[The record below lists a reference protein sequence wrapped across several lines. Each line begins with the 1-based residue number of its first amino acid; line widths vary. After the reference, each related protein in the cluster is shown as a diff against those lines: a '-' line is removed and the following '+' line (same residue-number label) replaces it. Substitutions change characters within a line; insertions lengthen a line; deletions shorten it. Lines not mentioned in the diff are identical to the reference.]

1 MKELDVRGLSCPE
14 PVLLL
19 QEKINED
26 KQAVYKVITNEPHTV
41 KNLKKFAEGCGKK
54 VTIKEI
60 GLEYELIIE

>member
-26 KQAVYKVITNEPHTV
+26 KNSSYKVITNEAHTV
-41 KNLKKFAEGCGKK
+41 KNLKKFAEGCGKT
-54 VTIKEI
+54 VTVKEV
-60 GLEYELIIE
+60 GLEYELIVE